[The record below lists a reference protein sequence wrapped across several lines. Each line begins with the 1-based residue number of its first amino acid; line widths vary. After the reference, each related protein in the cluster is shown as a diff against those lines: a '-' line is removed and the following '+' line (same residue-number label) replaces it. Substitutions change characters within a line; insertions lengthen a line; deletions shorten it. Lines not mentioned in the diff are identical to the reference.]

1 VTRQGAADTQP
12 RGQLQPRDPALVAAE
27 RVARLMDGLHLDPIL
42 GLVAPWAGDL
52 VGAGMGLYP
61 LVLAW
66 RRGAPA
72 SLIARMLLNL
82 TVDLVSGAVPVV
94 GDLFDFFFRAHRRNL
109 HLLRARW
116 QPVSMGPLKGSPNPP
131 AMVRAGQSPAAPHA
145 VIRSSGRD
153 ALVVAAALTL
163 FLAALALPV
172 VLLVV
177 AVRAVIS

>member
-1 VTRQGAADTQP
+1 VTRQGATDAQP
-12 RGQLQPRDPALVAAE
+12 RALPPARDPALVAAE

-94 GDLFDFFFRAHRRNL
+94 GDVFDFFFRAHRRNL

-116 QPVSMGPLKGSPNPP
+116 QPGE
-131 AMVRAGQSPAAPHA
+131 

-153 ALVVAAALTL
+153 ALVVAGALTL
-163 FLAALALPV
+163 FLSALALPV

>member
-1 VTRQGAADTQP
+1 MVQGVNRQGRADSDHALAAQRP
-12 RGQLQPRDPALVAAE
+12 RRDPALEAAE

-42 GLVAPWAGDL
+42 GLVLPWAGDL
-52 VGAGMGLYP
+52 LGAGLGLYP

-66 RRGAPA
+66 RRGAPG
-72 SLIARMLLNL
+72 SLLARMLLNL

-94 GDLFDFFFRAHRRNL
+94 GDVFDFFFRAHRRNL
-109 HLLRARW
+109 DLLRAR
-116 QPVSMGPLKGSPNPP
+116 LPP
-131 AMVRAGQSPAAPHA
+131 AGASAGSDAGASA
-145 VIRSSGRD
+145 DGDSTIRRSGRD
-153 ALVVAAALTL
+153 AFVVAAALTL